1 MDETLKSIDKAIA
14 LICEEMDGRNTK
26 TVIALAKVLRD
37 LVIVRAVLHDEKN
50 TVIKALR
57 DF

>member
-1 MDETLKSIDKAIA
+1 MDKCLESIDKAIV
-14 LICEEMDGRNTK
+14 LICEEMDGRNTDA
-26 TVIALAKVLRD
+26 VIALAKVLRD